1 MKKTKFIYILLCFIM
16 FFCFSSRVYADSFT
30 CVYPLKKKLSIMIV
44 QNGNNKPVYK
54 ISTKGA
60 TSPDDESWKLKSKTK
75 YSGVAIYSEHGS
87 YDTPYKVCPG
97 SASYYK
103 PKTGVGTASY
113 RIDFRTD
120 KMSDEYAES
129 IKQGQG
135 SMNKRPSYNDSSNQD
150 EIETVPSL
158 IQASDD
164 NIDTCEKLFGSDGK
178 LVDILKSLLVVM
190 RILVPIIIIGMG
202 IVDMVQGIFASDEQ
216 QMKKA
221 QSKFMKRLII
231 GVAFFMI
238 PSVLKVLLTI
248 GSLAWPDIVSSDF
261 CGIL

>member
-1 MKKTKFIYILLCFIM
+1 MKKNKFIYIIITIFT
-16 FFCFSSRVYADSFT
+16 FFCFASGVDAASFT
-30 CVYPLKKKLSIMIV
+30 CVYPLKEKLSIMIV
-44 QNGNNKPVYK
+44 QKDNNKPIYK

-60 TSPDDESWKLKSKTK
+60 TSPNDKSWKLKSKTK

-87 YDTPYKVCPG
+87 YDTPYKECPG

-103 PKTGVGTASY
+103 PKTGVSY
-113 RIDFRTD
+113 RIDFRKD
-120 KMSDEYAES
+120 KMSDENAKN
-129 IKQGQG
+129 IKEGQG
-135 SMNKRPSYNDSSNQD
+135 SMNNRPSYNDSSNASS
-150 EIETVPSL
+150 IPSANTEL
-158 IQASDD
+158 IVKDSE
-164 NIDTCEKLFGSDGK
+164 NIDTCSKLFSQNSDALIEEIK
-178 LVDILKSLLVVM
+178 NIVAIM

-202 IVDMVQGIFASDEQ
+202 IVDMIQGVFSSDEQ

-248 GSLAWPDIVSSDF
+248 GSKAWPDIISSDF